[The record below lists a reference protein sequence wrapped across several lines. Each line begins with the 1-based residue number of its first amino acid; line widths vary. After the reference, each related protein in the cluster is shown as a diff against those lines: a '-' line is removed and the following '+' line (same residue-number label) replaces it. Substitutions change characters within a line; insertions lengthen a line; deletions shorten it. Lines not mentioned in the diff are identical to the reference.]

1 MILKIKKLREDAI
14 LPRYAREGDAG
25 MDVFSLEEYNLKP
38 GERKTFQ
45 LGFSMEFEKGYV
57 ALVWD
62 KSGLASKHGIKTMA
76 GVIDHNYRGEYAIVL
91 FNTSKENYKIEK
103 GHKIAQILIQ
113 SVISAQIQEVKELSN
128 TERGEG
134 GFGST
139 GK

>member
-1 MILKIKKLREDAI
+1 MELKIKKLREDAI
-14 LPRYAREGDAG
+14 IPRYANEGDAG
-25 MDVFSLEEYNLKP
+25 LDVFSLEDYELKP
-38 GERKTFQ
+38 GERKTFK

-62 KSGLASKHGIKTMA
+62 KSGLAAKHGIKTMA

-91 FNTSKENYKIEK
+91 FNTTKESYKIEK

-113 SVISAQIQEVKELSN
+113 PVINAEIQEVQELTE